1 MPFKLIFLK
10 YIFECIINTVPL
22 TSNSIHG
29 KEKCFKYNNFSITII
44 QWLRGAVVKDI
55 ISLTGDSE
63 GASLNSSEAI
73 IFNFVHFFLF
83 SFFIIFFIF
92 FSFGLFYFIFT
103 ADPLKLY
110 EDFVITYF

>member
-10 YIFECIINTVPL
+10 YIFECMINTVPL

-44 QWLRGAVVKDI
+44 QWLRGTVVEDI
-55 ISLTGDSE
+55 ISLTGESE
-63 GASLNSSEAI
+63 GASSNSSEAI
-73 IFNFVHFFLF
+73 IFNFVHFF
-83 SFFIIFFIF
+83 SFWCFDHF
-92 FSFGLFYFIFT
+92 FSFGLFCFIFT

-110 EDFVITYF
+110 EDFVITHF

>member
-10 YIFECIINTVPL
+10 YIFEWMINTVPL

-63 GASLNSSEAI
+63 GASSNSSEAI
-73 IFNFVHFFLF
+73 IFNFVHFF
-83 SFFIIFFIF
+83 SF
-92 FSFGLFYFIFT
+92 
-103 ADPLKLY
+103 
-110 EDFVITYF
+110 

>member
-83 SFFIIFFIF
+83 SFLIIFSPLACFTL
-92 FSFGLFYFIFT
+92 FSLLI
-103 ADPLKLY
+103 L
-110 EDFVITYF
+110 